1 MVYYN
6 NLHMSNPLLLSDP
19 KGGYVIEGGH
29 LNQGGR
35 LIKEKLGLGTMGGE
49 T

>member
-6 NLHMSNPLLLSDP
+6 NLHMSTPLLLSDP
-19 KGGYVIEGGH
+19 KGGCVNEGGH
-29 LNQGGR
+29 LIQGGR
-35 LIKEKLGLGTMGGE
+35 LIKEMLGLGTMGGE